1 MADTEITNGAG
12 ETAEASL
19 PLVERAATILTDF
32 LVTEGTSFLVS
43 LVACLIILL
52 IARVLIRMAT
62 SLATAAL
69 SRVKTVNDL
78 LRAFLVNVLSK
89 VLWAVALIVVLDT
102 LGVPVG
108 PLIAGLGVAGFIIGF
123 AFQDT
128 LSNFAAGLMILAN
141 NPFRVGDYVEVA
153 GQGGTVREL
162 NMMATTLTT
171 PDNKRLTIPNKSVWG
186 SPITNYSAM
195 DTRRVEIKVGI
206 SYGSDI
212 SKAKEVIRSVLDAD
226 ERILRDPAPM
236 VEVVGLGD
244 SSVDFVVRPWVNTA
258 DFWGVYFSNQQRIK
272 EALDTAG
279 IEIPFPQRVV
289 HMPAKTT

>member
-1 MADTEITNGAG
+1 MPDSEVTNGAVEAT
-12 ETAEASL
+12 ETAA
-19 PLVERAATILTDF
+19 PLVERAATVFTEF
-32 LVTEGTSFLVS
+32 MVTEGTAFLIK
-43 LVACLIILL
+43 LLACLIILL
-52 IARVLIRMAT
+52 AAKIIIRAT
-62 SLATAAL
+62 ITLAKTGL
-69 SRVKTVNDL
+69 SRVKSLNDL
-78 LRAFLVNVLSK
+78 LQAFLINVLTK
-89 VLWAVALIVVLDT
+89 LLWAVAIIVILDT

-153 GQGGTVREL
+153 GEGGTVREL

-186 SPITNYSAM
+186 SAITNYSVM

-212 SKAKEVIRSVLDAD
+212 AKAKEVIRAVLDSD
-226 ERILRDPAPM
+226 ERILKDPAPV

-272 EALDTAG
+272 EGLDAAG

-289 HMPAKTT
+289 HMVGNSA